1 MRTNESQ
8 ANAILAHLQD
18 GNGITPMDDLDLCG
32 CFRLSA
38 RIADLKKRGYDI
50 VTEKIKAMADEYA
63 AEYVPMYQKV
73 AGIAF
78 VDGMKKAMEII
89 KNIIEL

>member
-18 GNGITPMDDLDLCG
+18 GNGITLMDALDLCG

-50 VTEKIKAMADEYA
+50 VTEKVKVEGGK
-63 AEYVPMYQKV
+63 YVARYHLAV
-73 AGIAF
+73 
-78 VDGMKKAMEII
+78 
-89 KNIIEL
+89 